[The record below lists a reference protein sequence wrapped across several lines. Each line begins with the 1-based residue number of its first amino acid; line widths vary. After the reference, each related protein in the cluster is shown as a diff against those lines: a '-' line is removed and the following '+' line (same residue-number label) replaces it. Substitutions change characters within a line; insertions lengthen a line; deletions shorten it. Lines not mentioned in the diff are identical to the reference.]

1 MRLSFFPSI
10 RYVLCLHENIFA
22 LGLVYKYLCVQ
33 FQNIL
38 VINLPSRTDRRDAM
52 SLSAVVSNLQLNW
65 IDGVSGDD
73 VLEKALPPGDHK
85 FISPGSKGS
94 WRAHMN
100 ALQAI
105 VKQSLTTALILG
117 DDVDWDTRLK
127 S

>member
-1 MRLSFFPSI
+1 
-10 RYVLCLHENIFA
+10 
-22 LGLVYKYLCVQ
+22 
-33 FQNIL
+33 
-38 VINLPSRTDRRDAM
+38 M

>member
-1 MRLSFFPSI
+1 M
-10 RYVLCLHENIFA
+10 
-22 LGLVYKYLCVQ
+22 Q
-33 FQNIL
+33 FQKIL

-65 IDGVSGDD
+65 IDGVSGVSGDD

-100 ALQAI
+100 TLQAS
-105 VKQSLTTALILG
+105 VLPG
-117 DDVDWDTRLK
+117 LK
-127 S
+127 NLPL

>member
-1 MRLSFFPSI
+1 MP
-10 RYVLCLHENIFA
+10 A
-22 LGLVYKYLCVQ
+22 